1 MARSKVWISTLGI
14 VAVCALAGG
23 VAYYQ
28 TADSGAKGGKGGEK
42 SAKSGDKKGGR
53 SGGGP
58 VPVIT
63 ALVALQSMPV
73 KLQAIGNVE
82 PYATVTVKARVD
94 GQIME
99 VGFREGEE
107 VKAGT
112 VLFRIDPRPY
122 EAAVAQAQA
131 IQQRDIAQLAQAD
144 RQEQR
149 YKELLEKNFISK
161 EAYAQYKTAAETA
174 QSAVMASRA
183 QLDNARLQLDYTTIR
198 SPINGYAG
206 KIQIQKGNL
215 VKANDSVP
223 LVVLNQVH
231 PVYVNFAIPEQ
242 SLATIRRY
250 MKAGPLAAQAL
261 AAGSENVLGSGRLV
275 FVDNQVDPTTGTIR
289 LRAQFENRD
298 NALWPGQFVSLRLNL
313 YEDKEA
319 MVVPAS
325 TVQNGP
331 SGQYVYVVK
340 ADQSAE
346 LRRVEVDRTEGD
358 TVVIAK
364 GLQKDET
371 VVTRGQLRLSP
382 GAKVAVRD
390 PAAKDDA
397 PAKGGE
403 KGRKAP

>member
-1 MARSKVWISTLGI
+1 MARSTMVVVSVVVL
-14 VAVCALAGG
+14 AVVGG
-23 VAYYQ
+23 LAYYYKPAEQ
-28 TADSGAKGGKGGEK
+28 GGKGAEK
-42 SAKSGDKKGGR
+42 TAKSGDKKGGR
-53 SGGGP
+53 GGAGGP
-58 VPVIT
+58 VPVVT
-63 ALVALQSMPV
+63 AQVALQSMPV

-82 PYATVTVKARVD
+82 PFATVTLKARVD

-131 IQQRDIAQLAQAD
+131 IQQRDLAQLAQAE
-144 RQEQR
+144 RQAQR

-161 EAYAQYKTAAETA
+161 EAYAQYQTAAETA
-174 QSAVMASRA
+174 QSAVLASRA
-183 QLDNARLQLDYTTIR
+183 QLDNAKLQLDYTTIR

-223 LVVLNQVH
+223 LIVLNQVH

-242 SLATIRRY
+242 SLATVRQY
-250 MKAGPLAAQAL
+250 MKAGPLTAQAV
-261 AAGSENVLGSGRLV
+261 AAGSETVLGNGRLV
-275 FVDNQVDPTTGTIR
+275 FVDNQVDATTGTIR

-313 YEDKEA
+313 YEDKDA
-319 MVVPAS
+319 LVVPAA

-346 LRRVEVDRTEGD
+346 MRRIEVERNEGD
-358 TVVIAK
+358 FVVIAK

-390 PAAKDDA
+390 PSAKDDA

-403 KGRKAP
+403 GGRKKS

>member
-1 MARSKVWISTLGI
+1 MARSTI
-14 VAVCALAGG
+14 VVVSVVVLAAVAGG
-23 VAYYQ
+23 LAYYNKPAEQ
-28 TADSGAKGGKGGEK
+28 GGKGAEK

-53 SGGGP
+53 GGAGGP
-58 VPVIT
+58 VPVVT
-63 ALVALQSMPV
+63 AQVALQSMPV

-82 PYATVTVKARVD
+82 PFATVTLKARVD

-131 IQQRDIAQLAQAD
+131 IQQRDLAQLAQAE
-144 RQEQR
+144 RQAQR

-161 EAYAQYKTAAETA
+161 EAYAQYQTAAETA
-174 QSAVMASRA
+174 QSAVLASRA
-183 QLDNARLQLDYTTIR
+183 QLDNAKLQLDYTTIR

-223 LVVLNQVH
+223 LIVLNQVH

-242 SLATIRRY
+242 SLATVRQY
-250 MKAGPLAAQAL
+250 MKAGPLAAQAV
-261 AAGSENVLGSGRLV
+261 APGSETVLGNGRLV
-275 FVDNQVDPTTGTIR
+275 FVDNQVDATTGTIR
-289 LRAQFENRD
+289 MRAQFENRD

-319 MVVPAS
+319 LVVPAA

-346 LRRVEVDRTEGD
+346 MRRIEVERNEGD
-358 TVVIAK
+358 FVVIAK

-390 PAAKDDA
+390 PSAKDDA

-403 KGRKAP
+403 GGRKKS